1 MSDAKVASGPDALPG
16 LPPTPAVP
24 APLPASSGL
33 ISEPQ
38 AAPAPSAP
46 RVAVLPPPVAPE
58 PAAPAKSFRDCQRC
72 PEMVRLPGGAFAMGS
87 NDDPTEKPI
96 HQVAVSAFAIGRH
109 PVTVGEWK
117 ACVAASTCKY
127 DPSGDDSLPV
137 FNVSWEDAQQY
148 VAWLAKAT
156 GKPYRLPSEVRMG
169 IRRPRR
175 YDDGVL
181 VGGGV

>member
-1 MSDAKVASGPDALPG
+1 
-16 LPPTPAVP
+16 
-24 APLPASSGL
+24 
-33 ISEPQ
+33 
-38 AAPAPSAP
+38 
-46 RVAVLPPPVAPE
+46 
-58 PAAPAKSFRDCQRC
+58 
-72 PEMVRLPGGAFAMGS
+72 MVRLPGGAFAMGS

-156 GKPYRLPSEVRMG
+156 GKPYRLPSEAEWEYAARAGTTTAYWWGAAFQPGAANCKGCGEPYELGAAGQGRPVQAERLRAPRDG
-169 IRRPRR
+169 RRR
-175 YDDGVL
+175 
-181 VGGGV
+181 